1 MKRTKIIFLLYIVLF
16 MASCSKTNDDVISY
30 SSKEIYLKCIDY
42 GNIISGFPKE
52 LLIFESEEQLQCAMN
67 EYKCIGSLSELNA
80 IMEEY
85 PIGEYI
91 YILQYLETTY
101 GAKVKCKELKVNKA
115 EMTIAL
121 KHKIKI
127 SGKAH
132 PAAIASYITY
142 AVLPKEYLSD
152 YDFSNQQGVLYLG
165 K

>member
-1 MKRTKIIFLLYIVLF
+1 MKRINIIFLLYIVLF

-42 GNIISGFPKE
+42 GGITSGFPGE

-85 PIGEYI
+85 PIGEYV
-91 YILQYLETTY
+91 YILQYLVTSYTD
-101 GAKVKCKELKVNKA
+101 KVTCKKLNINKA
-115 EMTIAL
+115 EMTIDL
-121 KHKIKI
+121 KYKIK
-127 SGKAH
+127 SPGKTQ
-132 PAAIASYITY
+132 PTAITAYIIY